1 MLDNLKRQ
9 KHISTFELK
18 QQFIGLL
25 ARELEKNG
33 FDIVLGFESSA
44 KSRICTLK
52 FADSKRID
60 VCANLGYV
68 KNSVCVD
75 GSSQMFKVRYC
86 AWFVAEYIKQIARA
100 KNSIPQ
106 SYFEGLAFLN
116 AIEVYKSE
124 KTVDVYSPLS
134 HWDKKPKRSYCLRPL
149 EISSAINALNKIRL
163 FASLELNE
171 QERLAV
177 KTFCDSLLLYAGLP
191 EVSYIHAKV
200 PVYALV
206 DSFKS
211 LANLITK
218 EPELVQEFLIL
229 TLAPF
234 EQIRKLTVNDLFLH
248 CIQSDNEFLTGVA
261 IRLIAFLHPS
271 QNIEVTHDARKKLTD
286 AMNQYIDY
294 GITYCNELPKP
305 GRCLLNDNLF
315 AVKAAVKS
323 INYYLTI
330 YGTGVIAG
338 NIHSIM

>member
-1 MLDNLKRQ
+1 MKHKPKKQ
-9 KHISTFELK
+9 KSLSTFDLK

-25 ARELEKNG
+25 ASEFENCG
-33 FDIVLGFESSA
+33 FDIVLGFESSS

-52 FADSKRID
+52 FVDSKRVE

-68 KNSVCVD
+68 EKSVYVD

-86 AWFVAEYIKQIARA
+86 ALFIAEYIKQIERA

-116 AIEVYKSE
+116 AIEVHKSE
-124 KTVDVYSPLS
+124 KTVGVYSPLF

-171 QERLAV
+171 QEQLAV
-177 KTFCDSLLLYAGLP
+177 KTFCNSLLLYAGLP
-191 EVSYIHAKV
+191 EVSYVHTRV
-200 PVYALV
+200 PAYTLV
-206 DSFKS
+206 DSFKR
-211 LANLITK
+211 LANLIAK
-218 EPELVQEFLIL
+218 EPELAQEFPVLA
-229 TLAPF
+229 LAPF
-234 EQIRKLTVNDLFLH
+234 EQIMQLTVNDLLLH
-248 CIQSDNEFLTGVA
+248 CIQSDNEFLTGVS
-261 IRLIAFLHPS
+261 IRLIAFLHPA
-271 QNIEVTHDARKKLTD
+271 QNIQLADGVRRKLAD

-294 GITYCNELPKP
+294 SITYCNELSKP

-323 INYYLTI
+323 INDYLAI
-330 YGTGVIAG
+330 CGTGVIGG